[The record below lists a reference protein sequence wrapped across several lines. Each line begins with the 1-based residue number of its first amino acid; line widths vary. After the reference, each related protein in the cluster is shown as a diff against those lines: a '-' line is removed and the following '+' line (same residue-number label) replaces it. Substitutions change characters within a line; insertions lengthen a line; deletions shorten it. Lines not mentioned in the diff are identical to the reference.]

1 MFFTVHFLVAVC
13 KAIVEISGPS
23 PLTMKLEGT
32 LNLDRHTVNYAPML
46 AILFIWTWT
55 HALQIDPKHGRF
67 QRRAQVCFYGCTV
80 PMCVQTFLIILIPF
94 YAECEC
100 KEGDVVFVMKNQT
113 LEAVVTANRY
123 LALFGPYGGSTA
135 MNYSVFLMP
144 HSTDVNT
151 LNAQI
156 KTPKDSKDVD
166 KIAPFDKEDVSTI
179 YLVLFAAI
187 FEKQFINLEVPGYV
201 TSISNIAQKMVGEA
215 NWPPMT
221 SVVSTILLKTMLL
234 LVCFLVA
241 KVLKK
246 IQLNKIDEFGKVKKM
261 GGGQTG

>member
-23 PLTMKLEGT
+23 PLTLKLEGT

-94 YAECEC
+94 YAEYEC
-100 KEGDVVFVMKNQT
+100 KEGDAVFVMKNQT

-123 LALFGPYGGSTA
+123 FALFGHRTGDPLHGG
-135 MNYSVFLMP
+135 
-144 HSTDVNT
+144 
-151 LNAQI
+151 
-156 KTPKDSKDVD
+156 
-166 KIAPFDKEDVSTI
+166 AP
-179 YLVLFAAI
+179 
-187 FEKQFINLEVPGYV
+187 PRG
-201 TSISNIAQKMVGEA
+201 
-215 NWPPMT
+215 NW
-221 SVVSTILLKTMLL
+221 
-234 LVCFLVA
+234 
-241 KVLKK
+241 
-246 IQLNKIDEFGKVKKM
+246 
-261 GGGQTG
+261 